1 MSVRLIVAALAICV
15 APIVT
20 PAADN
25 DDYNPYKNV
34 KVGDF
39 ATYKINVKVA
49 GQNIAGST
57 TQSITAKSDKEA
69 TVKVVSS
76 VGGMEIPAQ
85 MQTIDLT
92 KPFDPTKAG
101 GGLPAGVEGSVT
113 KDKDG
118 KEKVKVGGKEYD
130 TTWTTYK
137 VKAKAGGMDIKS
149 DIKVWMSKDIV
160 LGIVKMDMTADIA
173 DQKMEMTMEV
183 TDFTGN
189 KK

>member
-39 ATYKINVKVA
+39 ATYKISGKVA
-49 GQNIAGST
+49 GQNITGST

-76 VGGMEIPAQ
+76 VGGMDIPAQ
-85 MQTIDLT
+85 TQTIDLT
-92 KPFDPTKAG
+92 KPFDPLKAG
-101 GGLPAGVEGSVT
+101 GGLPAVSRARSRKT
-113 KDKDG
+113 KMARRK
-118 KEKVKVGGKEYD
+118 
-130 TTWTTYK
+130 
-137 VKAKAGGMDIKS
+137 
-149 DIKVWMSKDIV
+149 
-160 LGIVKMDMTADIA
+160 
-173 DQKMEMTMEV
+173 
-183 TDFTGN
+183 
-189 KK
+189 